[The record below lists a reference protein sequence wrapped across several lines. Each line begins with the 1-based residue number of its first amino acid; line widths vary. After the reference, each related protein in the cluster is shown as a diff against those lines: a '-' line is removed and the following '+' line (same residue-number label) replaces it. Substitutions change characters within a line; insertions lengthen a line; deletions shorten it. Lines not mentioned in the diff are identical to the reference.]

1 MKRLFMGYLLLIKL
15 NRLKFYI
22 LLLHII
28 LQINF
33 IAAQIPNIKF
43 AHITLEDGLSQSSI
57 YSIVQDNKGFMWFA
71 TLDGLNK
78 YDGYNISIY
87 RNNPADSNS
96 ISDNVLNY
104 LYVDQKEYGGKM
116 WIGTRGAGLCAFDE
130 IFDRFKTYSHQK
142 NNPESISSNNVRYII
157 GDEQYLWIATSNG
170 LNRMER
176 NLGVFKVFNFN
187 DVKKNFIN
195 CIISDNQNTLWLG
208 TNNGLCKFNKKT
220 GKFIFYNF
228 KEKKHKTQKINEIL
242 SGTIDNNQILWL
254 GTNNGMIRF
263 NTINNEYTIYQNEN
277 NKNSLSSNIITS
289 IIVDKDQII
298 WIGTQKGGLCRFDK
312 NKKEFTT
319 YKNDPAIRSSLQ
331 NNNILSL
338 YQNKE
343 NILWIGS
350 SLGGVDKWNRAA
362 EELSLFRHNPYDENS
377 LSNNQVRNIY
387 QDRKGRIWIGTVL
400 GGLNLF
406 IKKQNKFIHYM
417 NNPNNPNSLS
427 NNHVRDILEDS
438 KGRFWIATDGGGFCR
453 FYPEKGKFKPI
464 TIENSDLSNNR
475 VWNIIEDKKGMLWL
489 ATYGGGINI
498 YNPET
503 KQITILKNTE
513 DTNSLSND
521 FTTTLFEDH
530 GGDIWVGTFGGGLN
544 LWKPKTKSFIHYQH
558 NPKNKNSIG
567 NNRIYAINEDS
578 KGRLWIGEKG
588 ALSLFIRDKQEFINF
603 DEGNGLPNNVIMGIL
618 EDSHGNIWVST
629 NRGLSKFNPETKKI
643 RNYDIRDG
651 LQSNEFLVG
660 SYCKTKDGKFIFGG
674 INGFNVFNPDKIVD
688 NPNHPSVVITGFQI
702 SNQAVQFDTTIS
714 NKKIIILN
722 HQQNDISFDFVALD
736 YIFPKKNQYK
746 YKLIGYDDDW
756 VDVKFKRYA
765 TYTNLSPGT
774 YIFKVIGS
782 NNDEVWN
789 TEGTQI
795 KVIIEPA
802 LWQRL
807 WFKIAIALLFI
818 FFISLWF
825 YLRIRRIKKQ
835 NEYLEEQ
842 VRLRTAEVVQQK
854 EQIEEHLHEIS
865 EQKREITDSIHYAK
879 RIQTAA
885 LPVES
890 LMQEIIP
897 EHFVL
902 FKPKDIVSG
911 DFYWATKKNGKSI
924 VVAADCTGHGVPG
937 AFMSM
942 LGISFLN
949 KIVNEKGITRPDE
962 ILNRLRENVI
972 HALHQKGKEQEAKDG
987 MDITICTIL
996 PKENKLQFAG
1006 ANNPLYIMLN
1016 KEMKVIK
1023 GDKMPIAFYDYM
1035 KAFTLH
1041 EFSYAKDDVFYL
1053 FSDGYADQFGGPK
1066 GKKFMY
1072 KAFRNL
1078 LIEISN
1084 KTMNEQKS
1092 ILNNTIENWRGNLEQ
1107 VDDIVVFGLRL

>member
-1 MKRLFMGYLLLIKL
+1 MKNLLFKKLFWITVFLLFLFSGINKL
-15 NRLKFYI
+15 
-22 LLLHII
+22 
-28 LQINF
+28 Q
-33 IAAQIPNIKF
+33 AQAPNIKF
-43 AHITLEDGLSQSSI
+43 AHISLEDGLSQSSI

-78 YDGYNISIY
+78 YDGYNITIY
-87 RNNPADSNS
+87 RNNPNDSNS

-104 LYVDQKEYGGKM
+104 LYVDSPEIGNTL

-130 IFDRFKTYSHQK
+130 IFDRFKTYSHDK
-142 NNPESISSNNVRYII
+142 NNPESISSNDVRYII
-157 GDEQYLWIATSNG
+157 GDKNILWVATANG
-170 LNRMER
+170 LNKMNRKS
-176 NLGVFKVFNFN
+176 GT
-187 DVKKNFIN
+187 FIRY
-195 CIISDNQNTLWLG
+195 D
-208 TNNGLCKFNKKT
+208 
-220 GKFIFYNF
+220 F
-228 KEKKHKTQKINEIL
+228 KEKDKNTVNCIL
-242 SGTIDNNQILWL
+242 KGQNNILWL
-254 GTNNGMIRF
+254 GTDNGLCNF
-263 NTINNEYTIYQNEN
+263 NRQTGEFSFINFQAKNSSNKELNAITAVVAGENDIIWLGSNGGLIKYKTQTGEYELFQHEEN
-277 NKNSLSSNIITS
+277 KPNSLSSNKITS
-289 IIVDKDQII
+289 IIIDQDKII
-298 WIGTQKGGLCRFDK
+298 WIGTQKGGLCRYDAE
-312 NKKEFTT
+312 KKIFTS
-319 YKNDPAIRSSLQ
+319 YKNDPAIRTSLQ

-362 EELSLFRHNPYDENS
+362 EQLSLFRHNPYDENS

-387 QDRKGRIWIGTVL
+387 QDHEGRIWIGTVL

-406 IKKQNKFIHYM
+406 IKEQNRFIHYM
-417 NNPNNPNSLS
+417 NKPGDPNSLS

-453 FYPEKGKFKPI
+453 FYPEKEKFVSYN
-464 TIENSDLSNNR
+464 TQNSDLSNDR
-475 VWNIIEDKKGMLWL
+475 IWSILEDNNGKLWL
-489 ATYGGGINI
+489 ATYGGGVNI
-498 YNPET
+498 FNPEN
-503 KQITILKNTE
+503 KKIEIYKNTE
-513 DTNSLSND
+513 KANSLSND
-521 FTTTLFEDH
+521 LVTTVFKDH
-530 GGDIWVGTFGGGLN
+530 KGNIWIGTFGGGLN
-544 LWKPKTKSFIHYQH
+544 LWMPESKSFKRYQH
-558 NPKNKNSIG
+558 QNGNKNSIG
-567 NNRIYAINEDS
+567 NNRIYAINEDR
-578 KGRLWIGEKG
+578 KGRIWIGSKG
-588 ALSLFIRDKQEFINF
+588 ALSLYNRKTETFENF
-603 DEGNGLPNNVIMGIL
+603 DESNGLPNNVIMGIL
-618 EDSHGNIWVST
+618 EDSKGNIWVST

-660 SYCKTKDGKFIFGG
+660 SYCKTRNGMFIFGG
-674 INGFNVFNPDKIVD
+674 INGFNVFNPDKIID
-688 NPNHPSVVITGFQI
+688 NPNLPSVVITGFQI
-702 SNQAVQFDTTIS
+702 SNQTVKFDTTIS

-722 HQQNDISFDFVALD
+722 HKQNDISFDFVALD

-756 VDVKFKRYA
+756 VNIKFKRSA
-765 TYTNLSPGT
+765 TYTNLPPGD

-807 WFKIAIALLFI
+807 WFKIAVALLLIFI
-818 FFISLWF
+818 VSLWF

-885 LPVES
+885 LPVDE
-890 LMQEIIP
+890 LMQKVIP

-911 DFYWATKKNGKSI
+911 DFYWTTEKNGKSI

-949 KIVNEKGITRPDE
+949 KIVNEKGITSPDE
-962 ILNRLRENVI
+962 ILNRLRDNVI
-972 HALHQKGKEQEAKDG
+972 HALHQTGEEQEAKDG
-987 MDITICTIL
+987 MDITICTI
-996 PKENKLQFAG
+996 NKTEYKLEFAG
-1006 ANNPLYIMLN
+1006 ANNPLYIILN
-1016 KEMKVIK
+1016 NEMQVIK
-1023 GDKMPIAFYDYM
+1023 GDKMPIAYYDNM
-1035 KAFTLH
+1035 KPFTLH
-1041 EFSYAKDDVFYL
+1041 ELKYSKNDIFYI
-1053 FSDGYADQFGGPK
+1053 FSDGFADQFGGPK

-1072 KAFRNL
+1072 KPFRNL
-1078 LIEISN
+1078 LKKISN
-1084 KTMNEQKS
+1084 KSMNEQKS
-1092 ILNNTIENWRGNLEQ
+1092 ILDRTIENWRGELEQ
-1107 VDDIVVFGLRL
+1107 VDDIVVFGVRL

>member
-1 MKRLFMGYLLLIKL
+1 MKSLFVKNSNRIKL
-15 NRLKFYI
+15 FI
-22 LLLHII
+22 LIFFI
-28 LQINF
+28 VSGINYLT
-33 IAAQIPNIKF
+33 AQAPNIKF

-87 RNNPADSNS
+87 RNDPDDSSS

-104 LYVDQKEYGGKM
+104 LYVDPPEYGGKL
-116 WIGTRGAGLCAFDE
+116 WIGTRGAGLCVFDE
-130 IFDRFKTYSHQK
+130 LFDRFKTFAYDK
-142 NNPESISSNNVRYII
+142 DNPKTISSNNIHFI
-157 GDEQYLWIATSNG
+157 LGDQDYLWIATTTG
-170 LNRMER
+170 LNRMDR
-176 NLGVFKVFNFN
+176 KSGNFKRFNFN
-187 DVKKNFIN
+187 DKNKNIVY
-195 CIISDNQNTLWLG
+195 CIIPQGKNILWLG
-208 TNNGLCKFNKKT
+208 TNNGLCKFNKKS
-220 GKFIFYNF
+220 GDFSFVNF
-228 KEKKHKTQKINEIL
+228 TDKHAKTKELNNIN
-242 SGTIDNNQILWL
+242 SGAIDAEQILWL
-254 GTNNGMIRF
+254 ATNNGLIRF
-263 NTINNEYTIYQNEN
+263 DTNNKKYQVFTKEN
-277 NKNSLSSNIITS
+277 NKKNSLSSNIITS
-289 IIVDKDQII
+289 IIIDKDQII
-298 WIGTQKGGLCRFDK
+298 WLGTQKGGLCRYDK
-312 NKKEFTT
+312 KNNEFTG
-319 YKNDPAIRSSLQ
+319 YKNDPAIRYSLQ

-387 QDRKGRIWIGTVL
+387 QDKQGRIWIGTVL

-406 IKKQNKFIHYM
+406 LKKEKRFVHYM
-417 NNPNNPNSLS
+417 NKPDDPNSLS

-453 FYPEKGKFKPI
+453 FYPKKEKFVAY
-464 TIENSDLSNNR
+464 TTENSNLSNDHI
-475 VWNIIEDKKGMLWL
+475 WNILEDKNGMLWL
-489 ATYGGGINI
+489 ATYGGGVNI
-498 YNPET
+498 FNPET
-503 KQITILKNTE
+503 KKITVYSNSE
-513 DTNSLSND
+513 NPNSLSND
-521 FTTTLFEDH
+521 FVTTIFEDH
-530 GGDIWVGTFGGGLN
+530 LGNIWIGTFGGGLN
-544 LWKPKTKSFIHYQH
+544 LWQTKTKSFKRYLHKR
-558 NPKNKNSIG
+558 KNKKSLG
-567 NNRIYAINEDS
+567 NNRIYVINEDS
-578 KGRLWIGEKG
+578 KGRLWIGAKG
-588 ALSLFIRDKQEFINF
+588 ALSLFVRKTQEFKNY
-603 DEGNGLPNNVIMGIL
+603 DERNGLPNNMIMGIL

-629 NRGLSKFNPETKKI
+629 NRGLSKFNPETKKV

-651 LQSNEFLVG
+651 LQSNEFLAG
-660 SYCKTKDGKFIFGG
+660 SYCKTQEGKFIFGG

-688 NPNHPSVVITGFQI
+688 NPNPPSVVITGFQI
-702 SNQAVQFDTTIS
+702 SNQTVKFDTTIS

-722 HQQNDISFDFVALD
+722 HKQNDISFDFVALD

-746 YKLIGYDDDW
+746 YKLIGFDDDW
-756 VDVKFKRYA
+756 VNVKFKRFA
-765 TYTNLSPGT
+765 TYTNLPPGD

-789 TEGTQI
+789 MEGTQI

-807 WFKIAIALLFI
+807 WFKIAVVLLIIFI
-818 FFISLWF
+818 VSLWF

-885 LPVES
+885 LPVEDV
-890 LMQEIIP
+890 MQKIVP
-897 EHFVL
+897 DHFVL

-911 DFYWATKKNGKSI
+911 DFYWTSQKDGKSI

-949 KIVNEKGITRPDE
+949 KIVNEKGITQP
-962 ILNRLRENVI
+962 
-972 HALHQKGKEQEAKDG
+972 
-987 MDITICTIL
+987 
-996 PKENKLQFAG
+996 
-1006 ANNPLYIMLN
+1006 
-1016 KEMKVIK
+1016 
-1023 GDKMPIAFYDYM
+1023 
-1035 KAFTLH
+1035 
-1041 EFSYAKDDVFYL
+1041 YA
-1053 FSDGYADQFGGPK
+1053 A
-1066 GKKFMY
+1066 
-1072 KAFRNL
+1072 
-1078 LIEISN
+1078 
-1084 KTMNEQKS
+1084 
-1092 ILNNTIENWRGNLEQ
+1092 
-1107 VDDIVVFGLRL
+1107 